1 MALIGTTITPY
12 MQLYQSSAV
21 ADRGGDPDDYKK
33 VKVDTITGSIF
44 ANIVSMAIIIATAA
58 AIGGTGPLNSAAE
71 AAQALEPVAGAGA
84 ETLFGIG
91 LLGAS
96 ALAAAVV
103 PLATSYAVAEAV
115 GVERSVSRTFR
126 EAPLF
131 MGLFTALVAVG
142 AGVALLP
149 GNLIQLLIN
158 MQVLNGFIAPIVLVF
173 ILILANRRNVLGP
186 AVNGPRFRIVAT
198 ICVVAVAV
206 LASIVFV
213 QTVLG
218 WFGIG

>member
-1 MALIGTTITPY
+1 M
-12 MQLYQSSAV
+12 
-21 ADRGGDPDDYKK
+21 
-33 VKVDTITGSIF
+33 VKIDTITGAVF
-44 ANIVSMAIIIATAA
+44 ANLISMAIIIATAA
-58 AIGGTGPLNSAAE
+58 VIGGTGPLNSAKE

-84 ETLFGIG
+84 EVLFGIG

-131 MGLFTALVAVG
+131 MGLFTALVVVG
-142 AGVALLP
+142 ASVALLP
-149 GNLIQLLIN
+149 GNLISLLIN
-158 MQVLNGFIAPIVLVF
+158 MQVLNGIITPIVLTF
-173 ILILANRRNVLGP
+173 ILILANRRGVLGD

-198 ICVVAVAV
+198 ICVVVIAALAATV
-206 LASIVFV
+206 LI

-218 WFGIG
+218 WVGLG